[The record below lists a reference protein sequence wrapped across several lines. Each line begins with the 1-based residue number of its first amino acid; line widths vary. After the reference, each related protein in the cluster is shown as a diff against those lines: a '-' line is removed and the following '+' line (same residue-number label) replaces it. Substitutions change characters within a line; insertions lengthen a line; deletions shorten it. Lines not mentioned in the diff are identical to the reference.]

1 MFTISF
7 TVCLIGNAKNRNECM
22 KNLDFYTYYF
32 IYSQKRE
39 LCIYLQSFTSYL
51 TLLCKEFRQSNKH

>member
-1 MFTISF
+1 
-7 TVCLIGNAKNRNECM
+7 M